1 MGKKKRRGGNS
12 NFGRLQTSAD
22 RGNILKRKERTNSK
36 ATGVTWKKKKIFF
49 YEIGI
54 IVERP
59 KDRTVKRNRRL
70 KYVRVFFHSIQRAH
84 ISK

>member
-36 ATGVTWKKKKIFF
+36 ATGVTWKKKKNLFL
-49 YEIGI
+49 
-54 IVERP
+54 R
-59 KDRTVKRNRRL
+59 DR
-70 KYVRVFFHSIQRAH
+70 YYS
-84 ISK
+84 